1 MESRTFITVNDHQ
14 RLMGLI
20 DFASLNRKMPEIVNK
35 LRYKMASARKLPPE
49 RISNTVVTMNSRVL
63 LEELSNK
70 KQIEITI
77 TYPQDSN
84 NTERKVSVFSPIGVS
99 LFGRQT
105 GDVVSWKVPGGM
117 GQFKIVEITYQPEA
131 VGDYSL

>member
-1 MESRTFITVNDHQ
+1 
-14 RLMGLI
+14 MGLI